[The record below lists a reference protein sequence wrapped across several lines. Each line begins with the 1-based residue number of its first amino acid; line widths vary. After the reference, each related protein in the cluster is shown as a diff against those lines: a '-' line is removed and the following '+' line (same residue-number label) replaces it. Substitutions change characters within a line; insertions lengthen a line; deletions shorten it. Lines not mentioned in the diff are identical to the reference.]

1 MPKYFVLLDL
11 FGNLV
16 FFILQEAKTHCF
28 RTFILLN
35 SKTVSFL
42 NGFNDIKKGIFK
54 KYLQN
59 LWKKLFKNDTI
70 LYKGKK
76 YFEILFLRGICYGK
90 IGKL

>member
-1 MPKYFVLLDL
+1 MLDV

-16 FFILQEAKTHCF
+16 FYFARSQEHRF
-28 RTFILLN
+28 RIFILLN

-90 IGKL
+90 IGKR

>member
-1 MPKYFVLLDL
+1 MSKYFVSLDI

-16 FFILQEAKTHCF
+16 FYFTRSQEHRF
-28 RTFILLN
+28 RIFILLN

-42 NGFNDIKKGIFK
+42 NGFNDIAKGIFK

-90 IGKL
+90 IGKR

>member
-1 MPKYFVLLDL
+1 M

-16 FFILQEAKTHCF
+16 FYFTRSQEYRF

>member
-1 MPKYFVLLDL
+1 M

-16 FFILQEAKTHCF
+16 FYFTRSQEHRF

-90 IGKL
+90 IGKR

>member
-1 MPKYFVLLDL
+1 MDI

-16 FFILQEAKTHCF
+16 FYFTRSQEHRF
-28 RTFILLN
+28 RIFILLN
-35 SKTVSFL
+35 SKTVLFL

-90 IGKL
+90 IGKR

>member
-1 MPKYFVLLDL
+1 MDL
-11 FGNLV
+11 TIF
-16 FFILQEAKTHCF
+16 
-28 RTFILLN
+28 
-35 SKTVSFL
+35 
-42 NGFNDIKKGIFK
+42 KKGIFK

>member
-1 MPKYFVLLDL
+1 MLKYFVSLDM

-16 FFILQEAKTHCF
+16 FYFARSQEHRF
-28 RTFILLN
+28 RIFILLN

-90 IGKL
+90 IGKR

>member
-1 MPKYFVLLDL
+1 M

-16 FFILQEAKTHCF
+16 FYFARSQEHRF

-90 IGKL
+90 IGKR